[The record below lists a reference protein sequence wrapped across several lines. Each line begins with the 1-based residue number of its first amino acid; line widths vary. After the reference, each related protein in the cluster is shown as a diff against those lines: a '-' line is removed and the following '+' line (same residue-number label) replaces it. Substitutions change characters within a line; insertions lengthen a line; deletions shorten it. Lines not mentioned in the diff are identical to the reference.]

1 MWSTGIGV
9 KITLRNILA
18 FLTLLMVSH
27 ISYSAELF
35 GTVDSLSGSAF
46 VLDQHGKS
54 TAVSI
59 GMKIYEGQT
68 INSGPDGEVHLVSED
83 GGIIALRPDS
93 VFRVDE
99 YKAEGSSADKI
110 FMTLLS
116 GAMRSI
122 TGWIGKH
129 DTSAYR
135 VTTPNATIGIRGTDH
150 EITVIDKGSGDEPGT
165 YDTVN
170 EGATILKTPQG
181 EADVSPGKFAFAPKG
196 RAVAPIFL
204 TRQPRFWAKR
214 KLKIEGRIQPR
225 KEFLRGRLEQMRED
239 RIRHPRSMRGE
250 HSRQLA
256 QQRVNKGRVQERN
269 PEMSQHKE
277 FHRNRV
283 ERARQYR
290 MELDS
295 SRGGRRAN

>member
-129 DTSAYR
+129 GQRRRHYTENSAR
-135 VTTPNATIGIRGTDH
+135 
-150 EITVIDKGSGDEPGT
+150 
-165 YDTVN
+165 
-170 EGATILKTPQG
+170 
-181 EADVSPGKFAFAPKG
+181 
-196 RAVAPIFL
+196 
-204 TRQPRFWAKR
+204 
-214 KLKIEGRIQPR
+214 
-225 KEFLRGRLEQMRED
+225 RGRCVTRKIRICPERKGGGPDLSDAAATLLGQAQTED
-239 RIRHPRSMRGE
+239 
-250 HSRQLA
+250 
-256 QQRVNKGRVQERN
+256 
-269 PEMSQHKE
+269 
-277 FHRNRV
+277 
-283 ERARQYR
+283 
-290 MELDS
+290 
-295 SRGGRRAN
+295 RRANPATQGILAWPFGADARRSYQASEIDAWRTFKTTCAAAR